1 MMSKRKILSKD
12 HKLGAEVWNVVLVRN
27 VPSFLRRILP
37 FLFLYHEVEIK
48 ETKSSQI
55 VAGKNVEFLTQK
67 RKIEGLLLD
76 PGGVAKIEKVEGR
89 PLYIPPYKL

>member
-1 MMSKRKILSKD
+1 MMVKKKPFLED
-12 HKLGAEVWNVVLVRN
+12 YKLGAEEWNLVLVRN

-55 VAGKNVEFLTQK
+55 VAGKMLSF
-67 RKIEGLLLD
+67 
-76 PGGVAKIEKVEGR
+76 
-89 PLYIPPYKL
+89 

>member
-1 MMSKRKILSKD
+1 MMILKEKTFSED
-12 HKLGAEVWNVVLVRN
+12 YELGAEVWNLVLVRN

-55 VAGKNVEFLTQK
+55 VAGKMLSF
-67 RKIEGLLLD
+67 
-76 PGGVAKIEKVEGR
+76 
-89 PLYIPPYKL
+89 